1 MTNRIFD
8 MDIKAIKTIDPE
20 AAAILHSATR
30 AAKKILKRR
39 KELDKAGLE
48 DQPLFVLAGENHWK
62 PAQRLHHIVLL
73 EALKQS
79 GESMAVAYEYT
90 SHLNKKSIGKFL
102 IEELD
107 YHPDDV
113 VDDLDYYLNDPV
125 GRGLCDMYTNKE
137 SISFQ
142 SNFAMHSLSNYL
154 YNSNLKGKGDF
165 VALNSDAESTQKGH
179 LSLRYSFTRAC
190 MVECFGRVRK
200 NISDISSQGVWV
212 RNMHMAR
219 ELSDCADIQQSRLAI
234 QLCGQDHV
242 NGDGRHCRPKK
253 SLRGIFQS
261 LSLPVFSVFLDA
273 GEREMVGIDAKDMIN
288 GKNIPPQEAYY
299 NPYYENPKDEKQEY
313 EDFGDANMPEILTHR
328 AEKRFINGQLRNM
341 GLERL
346 IVKRDPILT

>member
-1 MTNRIFD
+1 M
-8 MDIKAIKTIDPE
+8 
-20 AAAILHSATR
+20 
-30 AAKKILKRR
+30 
-39 KELDKAGLE
+39 
-48 DQPLFVLAGENHWK
+48 
-62 PAQRLHHIVLL
+62 
-73 EALKQS
+73 
-79 GESMAVAYEYT
+79 
-90 SHLNKKSIGKFL
+90 
-102 IEELD
+102 
-107 YHPDDV
+107 
-113 VDDLDYYLNDPV
+113 
-125 GRGLCDMYTNKE
+125 
-137 SISFQ
+137 
-142 SNFAMHSLSNYL
+142 
-154 YNSNLKGKGDF
+154 
-165 VALNSDAESTQKGH
+165 
-179 LSLRYSFTRAC
+179 
-190 MVECFGRVRK
+190 RK

-219 ELSDCADIQQSRLAI
+219 GLSDCADIQQSRLAI

-273 GEREMVGIDAKDMIN
+273 GEREMVDIDAKDMIN

-328 AEKRFINGQLRNM
+328 AEKRFINGRLRNM